1 MISVIITTFG
11 GDSKLRRAIASV
23 LNQTYTDVEVIVVDD
38 NDPKSEARAKTESI
52 MQQYECD
59 ARVVY
64 LKHRH
69 NMNGAAARNTGI
81 KEARGSYI
89 AFLDDDDYFFQNRL
103 EKLVTVLD
111 SDSSLAG
118 AYTAVLM
125 SNAGYIVSSVRSDTE
140 YLDQKTLLLNQN
152 ALGTGSNIFLR
163 SSVVK
168 THNGFDTDFDRY
180 QDVEFML
187 RVTANDKVKYIDY
200 PLVIKDISNARQPK
214 YRKVKKSLDTFCTK
228 FKSEIAGLAEDEQS
242 LFWDDRLTGLFAL
255 ARYGLSSSDMSDA
268 AEILSSFRKL
278 KAKERLIT
286 NLYSVYSVFLKM
298 KYYVVSHGY
307 EMIQRMKEI
316 KYKKIHNRYKK
327 AMYEC
332 EEISTE
338 FYYRYL

>member
-1 MISVIITTFG
+1 MVSVIITTFG

-23 LNQTYTDVEVIVVDD
+23 LNQTYRDVEVIVVDD
-38 NDPKSEARAKTESI
+38 NDPKSEARAKTEAI
-52 MQQYECD
+52 MQEYECD
-59 ARVVY
+59 SRVVY
-64 LKHRH
+64 LKHSH

-89 AFLDDDDYFFQNRL
+89 AFLDDDDYFFHNRL
-103 EKLVTVLD
+103 KKLVAVLD

-118 AYTAVLM
+118 VYTAVLM
-125 SNAGYIVSSVRSDTE
+125 SNTGYIVSSVRSDTE

-163 SSVVK
+163 SSIVK
-168 THNGFDTDFDRY
+168 RHNGFDTDFDRY

-187 RVTANDKVKYIDY
+187 RVTANDKVKYIDC

-214 YRKVKKSLDTFCTK
+214 YCKVKKSLDTFCTK
-228 FKSEIAGLAEDEQS
+228 FKSEIADLAEEELS
-242 LFWDDRLTGLFAL
+242 LFWNDRLTGLFTL

-268 AEILSSFRKL
+268 SVILSSFRTL

-286 NLYSVYSVFLKM
+286 RLYPVYSALLKM
-298 KYYVVSHGY
+298 KYFAVCHAC
-307 EMIQRMKEI
+307 EMIQRLKEI

-327 AMYEC
+327 EMNEC